1 MTSEICEVIITH
13 SSGDVPY
20 IRILEKDHVVAR
32 NKPRFS
38 FEFGRNTREK
48 RLLESE
54 AEAQRLAA
62 CLSEHSVETNPCD
75 PVMEF
80 ALQVDS
86 TGGCDCRSKRRVSL
100 IVNM

>member
-54 AEAQRLAA
+54 AEAQRLVA
-62 CLSEHSVETNPCD
+62 CLSEHSVETNRAILLWNLLSKWILLGD
-75 PVMEF
+75 VT
-80 ALQVDS
+80 VDRN
-86 TGGCDCRSKRRVSL
+86 GESL
-100 IVNM
+100 